1 MDPPCATCRFA
12 TRNGASQQTQ
22 CAACGRHANRQTT
35 VCFQSDPHVA
45 DRMLLSH
52 RTSRSEAVNA
62 LKLQLTA
69 GAPPTSCVAFF
80 LFFFKAAT
88 INVSA
93 LPVGPMLMS
102 VSLAT
107 QGHHT
112 EHSTLS
118 EALFALCL
126 FFGPKT
132 RSMKPQASVFL
143 FI

>member
-1 MDPPCATCRFA
+1 MTIQQVTGCQGANNKKKQKTNWNRATQMDPPCATCRFA

-69 GAPPTSCVAFF
+69 GAPPTSCVTGFF
-80 LFFFKAAT
+80 CFVFFKSCDNQCICITSGSDA
-88 INVSA
+88 NVCQPGNRGS
-93 LPVGPMLMS
+93 PY
-102 VSLAT
+102 
-107 QGHHT
+107 
-112 EHSTLS
+112 
-118 EALFALCL
+118 
-126 FFGPKT
+126 
-132 RSMKPQASVFL
+132 
-143 FI
+143 